1 MLNIHLTKIF
11 ALRSLIKILALK
23 KIRCAIGELIHLHNA
38 KLQLDLYHKNV
49 VIMDLC
55 NTGILIDV
63 NINAH
68 HPDTANGIS
77 NQKMDHH

>member
-1 MLNIHLTKIF
+1 MNLSMIF
-11 ALRSLIKILALK
+11 AHNTRLIMILASK
-23 KIRCAIGELIHLHNA
+23 KQRCAIGQLIHLHSA

-49 VIMDLC
+49 MIYMDLC
-55 NTGILIDV
+55 NNGIIIDV

-68 HPDTANGIS
+68 KQDTANGIS